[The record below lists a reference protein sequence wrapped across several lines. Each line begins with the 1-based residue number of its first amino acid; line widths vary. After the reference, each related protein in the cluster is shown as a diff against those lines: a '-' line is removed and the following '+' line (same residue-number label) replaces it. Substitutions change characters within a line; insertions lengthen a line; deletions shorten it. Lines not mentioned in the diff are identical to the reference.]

1 MMYMRA
7 AVCIEYPSSSVAI
20 LDQNGRELSSSK
32 KSIFSRTDYIS
43 TAQPTEKAHSY
54 NLICFHTRA
63 TPIQF
68 HLKLN
73 FNITQFVPGANI

>member
-7 AVCIEYPSSSVAI
+7 AVCIEYPSSVAI

-54 NLICFHTRA
+54 NLICFQTRA

-73 FNITQFVPGANI
+73 SNNIPFVSGASI